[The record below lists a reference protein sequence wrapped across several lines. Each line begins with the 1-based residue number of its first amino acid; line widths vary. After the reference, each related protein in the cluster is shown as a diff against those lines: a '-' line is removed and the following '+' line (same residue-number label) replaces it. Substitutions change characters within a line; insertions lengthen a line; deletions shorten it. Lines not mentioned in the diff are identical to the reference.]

1 LREKGRGEALLLTAA
16 SDVCGKAL
24 VRGGAMALGQQI
36 ITGCAQK
43 QEALA
48 ELTRG
53 ARAHSYGRGELLND
67 IGERDGFVYLLQA
80 GWVGLYSL
88 SGQGREILVSTFD
101 EGDMVGLIRHDEV
114 SDTCSY
120 AKVLV
125 DATLAYRLSY
135 PHVLELMSTSLPVS
149 SYVCTLLCRQLGE
162 AYRIIEDL
170 AFYEI
175 KTRLAR
181 TLVRLALSS
190 EELIVSATHAE
201 LAAMIGTRQEE
212 VTKLLGH
219 FRALGLVA
227 SAPHRRGLRLLDLER
242 LSSM

>member
-1 LREKGRGEALLLTAA
+1 MA
-16 SDVCGKAL
+16 S
-24 VRGGAMALGQQI
+24 GQQI
-36 ITGCAQK
+36 INGCAQK

-48 ELTRG
+48 ELTRE

-67 IGERDGFVYLLQA
+67 IGERDGFVYLLKA
-80 GWVGLYSL
+80 GRVGLYSL
-88 SGQGREILVSTFD
+88 SCQGREILLYTFH
-101 EGDMVGLIRHDEV
+101 EGDMLGLIRYGEV
-114 SDTCSY
+114 NEICGY

-125 DATLAYRLSY
+125 DATVAYRLSY
-135 PHVLELMSTSLPVS
+135 QHVLELMSTSLTVTL
-149 SYVCTLLCRQLGE
+149 YVCMLISRQLGE
-162 AYRIIEDL
+162 SYRIIEEL

-212 VTKLLGH
+212 VTKLLCY

-227 SAPHRRGLRLLDLER
+227 SAPHRRGLRVLDLER
-242 LSSM
+242 LSSL

>member
-1 LREKGRGEALLLTAA
+1 MTCRERQTILDEQIGSRGRSAPGHAA
-16 SDVCGKAL
+16 
-24 VRGGAMALGQQI
+24 
-36 ITGCAQK
+36 GCAQK
-43 QEALA
+43 PEALA

-53 ARAHSYGRGELLND
+53 ARPQSYGRGELLRD
-67 IGERDGFVYLLQA
+67 IEELHGFVYLLHA
-80 GWVGLYSL
+80 GRVGLYSL
-88 SGQGREILVSTFD
+88 SRHGREIRLYTFHD
-101 EGDMVGLIRHDEV
+101 GEMVGLLRHGEV
-114 SDTCSY
+114 NEICGY

-125 DATLAYRLSY
+125 DATVAYRLSY
-135 PHVLELMSTSLPVS
+135 QHVLELMSTSFTVT
-149 SYVCTLLCRQLGE
+149 SYVCKLIARQLRE
-162 AYRIIEDL
+162 SYRIIEEL

-212 VTKLLGH
+212 VTKLLRH

-227 SAPHRRGLRLLDLER
+227 SAPHRPGLRVLDLER
-242 LSSM
+242 LTSL

>member
-1 LREKGRGEALLLTAA
+1 MV
-16 SDVCGKAL
+16 S
-24 VRGGAMALGQQI
+24 GQQI
-36 ITGCAQK
+36 INGCAQK

-53 ARAHSYGRGELLND
+53 ARPRSYGRGELLSD
-67 IGERDGFVYLLQA
+67 IEERDGFVYLLNT
-80 GWVGLYSL
+80 GRVGLYSL
-88 SGQGREILVSTFD
+88 SRQGREILLSTFHD
-101 EGDMVGLIRHDEV
+101 GDIVGLIRHGEV

-120 AKVLV
+120 AEVLV
-125 DATLAYRLSY
+125 DATLAYRISY
-135 PHVLELMSTSLPVS
+135 HHVLQLMSTSLTVTL
-149 SYVCTLLCRQLGE
+149 YVCMLISRQLGE
-162 AYRIIEDL
+162 SYRIIEEL

-190 EELIVSATHAE
+190 EERLVSATHAE

-212 VTKLLGH
+212 VTKLLRH

-227 SAPHRRGLRLLDLER
+227 SAPHRRGLRVLDLER
-242 LSSM
+242 LASM

>member
-1 LREKGRGEALLLTAA
+1 MA
-16 SDVCGKAL
+16 S
-24 VRGGAMALGQQI
+24 GQQI
-36 ITGCAQK
+36 INGCAQK

-48 ELTRG
+48 ELTRE
-53 ARAHSYGRGELLND
+53 ARAYSYGRGELLND
-67 IGERDGFVYLLQA
+67 IGERDGFVYLLKA
-80 GWVGLYSL
+80 GRVGLYSL
-88 SGQGREILVSTFD
+88 SCQGREILLYTFH
-101 EGDMVGLIRHDEV
+101 EGEMLGLIRYGEV
-114 SDTCSY
+114 SDISGY

-135 PHVLELMSTSLPVS
+135 HHVLGLMSTSFTVL
-149 SYVCTLLCRQLGE
+149 SYVCKLIARQLGE
-162 AYRIIEDL
+162 SYRIIEEL
-170 AFYEI
+170 TFYEI

-212 VTKLLGH
+212 VTKLLCY

-227 SAPHRRGLRLLDLER
+227 SAPHRRGLRVLDLER

>member
-1 LREKGRGEALLLTAA
+1 MG
-16 SDVCGKAL
+16 S
-24 VRGGAMALGQQI
+24 GQQI
-36 ITGCAQK
+36 INGCIRK

-53 ARAHSYGRGELLND
+53 ARLHSYGRGELLND
-67 IGERDGFVYLLQA
+67 IGERDGFVYLLKA
-80 GWVGLYSL
+80 GRVGLYSL
-88 SGQGREILVSTFD
+88 SCQGREILLYTFH
-101 EGDMVGLIRHDEV
+101 EGDMLGLIRYGEV
-114 SDTCSY
+114 SETSSY

-125 DATLAYRLSY
+125 EATVAYRLSY
-135 PHVLELMSTSLPVS
+135 PHVLELMSTSFTVS
-149 SYVCTLLCRQLGE
+149 SYVCALLLRQLGE
-162 AYRIIEDL
+162 SYRIIEAL

-181 TLVRLALSS
+181 TLVRLALCS
-190 EELIVSATHAE
+190 EELIVSAPHAE

-227 SAPHRRGLRLLDLER
+227 SAPHRRGLRVLDRAR
-242 LSSM
+242 LASL

>member
-1 LREKGRGEALLLTAA
+1 MA
-16 SDVCGKAL
+16 S
-24 VRGGAMALGQQI
+24 GQQI
-36 ITGCAQK
+36 INGCAQK
-43 QEALA
+43 HEALA
-48 ELTRG
+48 ELTRE

-67 IGERDGFVYLLQA
+67 IGERDGFVYLLKA
-80 GWVGLYSL
+80 GGVGLYSL
-88 SGQGREILVSTFD
+88 SCQGREILVSTFH
-101 EGDMVGLIRHDEV
+101 EGDMLGLIRHDKV
-114 SDTCSY
+114 SETCSY

-125 DATLAYRLSY
+125 DATVAYRLSY
-135 PHVLELMSTSLPVS
+135 PHVLELMSASLPVS
-149 SYVCTLLCRQLGE
+149 TYVCKLIARQLGE
-162 AYRIIEDL
+162 SYRIIEEL

-212 VTKLLGH
+212 VTKLLRH

-227 SAPHRRGLRLLDLER
+227 SAPHRPGLRVLDLER
-242 LSSM
+242 LTSL

>member
-1 LREKGRGEALLLTAA
+1 MG
-16 SDVCGKAL
+16 S
-24 VRGGAMALGQQI
+24 GQLP
-36 ITGCAQK
+36 TNGYARK

-53 ARAHSYGRGELLND
+53 ARPHSYGRGELLSD
-67 IGERDGFVYLLQA
+67 IGEIHGFVYLLKA
-80 GWVGLYSL
+80 GRVGLYSL
-88 SGQGREILVSTFD
+88 SRQGREILLSTFH
-101 EGDMVGLIRHDEV
+101 EGDMVGLLPHGEV
-114 SDTCSY
+114 RDTCSY
-120 AKVLV
+120 TKVLV

-135 PHVLELMSTSLPVS
+135 HHVLQLMSTSLTVTL
-149 SYVCTLLCRQLGE
+149 YVCTLILRQLGE
-162 AYRIIEDL
+162 SYRIIEEL

-190 EELIVSATHAE
+190 QEQIVSATHAE

-227 SAPHRRGLRLLDLER
+227 SAPHRRGLRVLDLER
-242 LSSM
+242 LASM

>member
-1 LREKGRGEALLLTAA
+1 MGSE
-16 SDVCGKAL
+16 
-24 VRGGAMALGQQI
+24 QQS
-36 ITGCAQK
+36 TNSCARK

-53 ARAHSYGRGELLND
+53 ARLHSYGRGELLND
-67 IGERDGFVYLLQA
+67 IREIHGFVYILNA
-80 GWVGLYSL
+80 GSVGLYSL
-88 SGQGREILVSTFD
+88 SRQGREIMLYTFHD
-101 EGDMVGLIRHDEV
+101 GDIVGLIRHGEV

-120 AKVLV
+120 AKVLA
-125 DATLAYRLSY
+125 DATLAYRISY
-135 PHVLELMSTSLPVS
+135 QHVLQLISTSLTVT
-149 SYVCTLLCRQLGE
+149 SYVCKLISRQLGE
-162 AYRIIEDL
+162 SYRIIEEL

-212 VTKLLGH
+212 VTKLLCH

-227 SAPHRRGLRLLDLER
+227 SAPHRRGLRVLDLEC
-242 LSSM
+242 LTSA

>member
-1 LREKGRGEALLLTAA
+1 
-16 SDVCGKAL
+16 
-24 VRGGAMALGQQI
+24 
-36 ITGCAQK
+36 
-43 QEALA
+43 LA

-80 GWVGLYSL
+80 GRVGLYSL

-135 PHVLELMSTSLPVS
+135 HRVLGLMSTSLLVS
-149 SYVCTLLCRQLGE
+149 SYVCTLLSRQLE
-162 AYRIIEDL
+162 ESHRVIEDL

-190 EELIVSATHAE
+190 EELIVSVTHAE
-201 LAAMIGTRQEE
+201 LAARIGTRQEE
-212 VTKLLGH
+212 VTKLLCH

-227 SAPHRRGLRLLDLER
+227 SAPHRHGLRVLDRAR
-242 LSSM
+242 LNSM